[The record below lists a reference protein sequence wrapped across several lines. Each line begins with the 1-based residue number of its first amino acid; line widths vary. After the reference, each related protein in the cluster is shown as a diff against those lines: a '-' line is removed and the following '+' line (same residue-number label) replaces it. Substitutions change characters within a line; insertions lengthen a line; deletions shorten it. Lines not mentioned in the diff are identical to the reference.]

1 MYSKELFNVMTH
13 DDYVKILVS
22 IQKCAKVADYS
33 FSRMET
39 LEIAILTLIL

>member
-1 MYSKELFNVMTH
+1 MYSKELFSVMTY

-22 IQKCAKVADYS
+22 IQKCTNVADYS
-33 FSRMET
+33 FSRMEP